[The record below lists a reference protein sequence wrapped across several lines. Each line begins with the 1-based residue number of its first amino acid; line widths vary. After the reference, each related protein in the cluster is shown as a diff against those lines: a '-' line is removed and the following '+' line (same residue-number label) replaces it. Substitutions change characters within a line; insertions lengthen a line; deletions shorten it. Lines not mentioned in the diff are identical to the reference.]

1 LIEIICYTVCTTW
14 LRLFL
19 HEPNKNCDQSLKMFC
34 WSFFVLLSFFDL
46 RILIAPLVSSNFY
59 CRSLFVV
66 LSFSFSFGHCIVCRP
81 NYGFWLPIWHL
92 HAFFLQDRRYII
104 YSVHNYTNCIT
115 LIVLQCLS
123 SSLSYIYGVGNIL
136 AYNQDVDIW
145 FSVHDIFPE
154 QPSSG
159 THIVKR
165 LESQMI

>member
-1 LIEIICYTVCTTW
+1 MIEIICYTVCTTW

-46 RILIAPLVSSNFY
+46 WILIAPLVSPNSY

-66 LSFSFSFGHCIVCRP
+66 LSFFSF
-81 NYGFWLPIWHL
+81 FWSLYCLSSNLRLLITHL
-92 HAFFLQDRRYII
+92 APSSFFLQDRRYII

-123 SSLSYIYGVGNIL
+123 SSLSNIYGVSNIL
-136 AYNQDVDIW
+136 AYNQDVCIW

-159 THIVKR
+159 TLIVKI
-165 LESQMI
+165 LESQII

>member
-1 LIEIICYTVCTTW
+1 
-14 LRLFL
+14 
-19 HEPNKNCDQSLKMFC
+19 MFC
-34 WSFFVLLSFFDL
+34 WSFFVLLSFFWFTDSDCPFVSSSFYCWSFLVLLSFFDL
-46 RILIAPLVSSNFY
+46 RILIAPLVSSNSY

-66 LSFSFSFGHCIVCRP
+66 LSFFFHLVIALSVVQITVSDYPFGT
-81 NYGFWLPIWHL
+81 FTL
-92 HAFFLQDRRYII
+92 FFLQDRRYII

-159 THIVKR
+159 TLIVKR
-165 LESQMI
+165 LESQII